1 MSNRKKTL
9 QQRQQAMIDETN
21 QAQGAKYN
29 KLTQNEAKW
38 HVPNRP
44 SI

>member
-1 MSNRKKTL
+1 MTSKRSLEQK
-9 QQRQQAMIDETN
+9 QQAMIAEMKN
-21 QAQGAKYN
+21 AQRTKYH
-29 KLTQNEAKW
+29 KLTQNEAKF

>member
-1 MSNRKKTL
+1 MGKKTL
-9 QQRQQAMIDETN
+9 KQKQQAMADEMK
-21 QAQGAKYN
+21 QAQGAKYS
-29 KLTQNEAKW
+29 KLTQNEAKF

>member
-1 MSNRKKTL
+1 MAKKTL
-9 QQRQQAMIDETN
+9 KQKMQAMADETSN
-21 QAQGAKYN
+21 AQGTKDA
-29 KLTQNEAKW
+29 KLTQNEAKF

>member
-1 MSNRKKTL
+1 MGKKTL
-9 QQRQQAMIDETN
+9 KQKMQAMVDESAN
-21 QAQGAKYN
+21 AKGTKDS
-29 KLTQNEAKW
+29 KLTQNEAKF

>member
-1 MSNRKKTL
+1 MASKRTL
-9 QQRQQAMIDETN
+9 EQKQQAMISEMKE
-21 QAQGAKYN
+21 AQRTKDH
-29 KLTQNEAKW
+29 KLTQNEAKF